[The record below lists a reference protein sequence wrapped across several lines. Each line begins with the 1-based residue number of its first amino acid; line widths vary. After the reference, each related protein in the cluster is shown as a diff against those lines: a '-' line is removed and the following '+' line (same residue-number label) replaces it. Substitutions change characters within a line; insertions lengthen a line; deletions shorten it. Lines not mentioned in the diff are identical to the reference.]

1 MTTQSNTPK
10 PPLTPTP
17 SAVSVPTT
25 PEHASPSEQE
35 PASLPALPDAPAFYQ
50 QLDLCVMADK
60 RKLRSAWFKL
70 QKLKKQNKP
79 VDKALAA
86 LQQNLQVSQR
96 RVLERKRLVPTVTF
110 DDNLPVSQRRDE
122 IAKAI
127 NDHQVVV
134 IAGETGSGKTTQIP
148 KICLTLGRGVNG
160 LIGHTQPRRIAA
172 RTVASRIAQELQT
185 ELGSSVGYQVRFNDA
200 SSPLSHIKLMTDGI
214 LLAEIQNDPLLE
226 KYDTLIIDEAHE
238 RSLNIDFLLGYI
250 RQILPKRKE
259 LKVIITSATIDVER
273 FSKHFFNA
281 PIISVS
287 GRTFPVEVLYRPW
300 QDEQEDEA
308 RGIVN
313 ALEEILTLPKG
324 PAGDI
329 LVFLP
334 GEREIR
340 ETALAIRRANFPM
353 LEVLPFYARLSLA
366 DQNRAFQPHK
376 GRRVVLATNVAE
388 TSITVPGIGYVID
401 PGTARISRY
410 SSKSRIQRLPVEP
423 VSQASANQRAGRCG
437 RISRG
442 VCVRLYSEEDFA
454 SRTEFTDPEI
464 LRTSLAA
471 VVLQMQQ
478 LNVGDIRDFPFLEPP
493 EGRAINDA
501 FKELEQL
508 QALDARKKLTPAG
521 RKMLALPLEPRFSRI
536 LISAHQLNCLHE
548 VLIIIAGLTIQ
559 DPRER
564 PHDKQQA
571 ADEKHRRFK
580 DDDSDFIAYFNLWQY
595 AEEQRQDLSQNAWR
609 NLCGKEFLSFL
620 RLREWRELHHQLL
633 TACKQVGLT
642 CNKEPASYD
651 AIHQSLLVGLFDNV
665 AIKNEESREREY
677 LVARNRKAVIFPGS
691 SQFKKTP
698 RWLVSA
704 NYLETT
710 KVYAHTNAKIDP
722 LWLRH
727 HLEHLLKHHYYQ
739 PHYST
744 KNGQVMAFDKVT
756 LFGLVV
762 ADKIRIDYTH
772 IDALESR
779 KIFIRES
786 LVEGKYGQHKRR
798 DLGAFFTINQQTI
811 KSIGELEDKSRRR
824 DILVD
829 DEIIFDFYDE
839 RIPADVCGLISFES
853 WRKKA
858 ERDSGTLLH
867 IPKSLLMQH
876 SAEHISEN
884 AFPNEM
890 TVNGV
895 QYPLFYHFDPGH
907 NDDGVSIGVPASVL
921 HSFSEGPIEWLVPGL
936 IREKCIALVKGLP
949 KQWRKQ
955 FVPVPDYVDKA
966 LARIKMGQGDL
977 LEALARELRIA
988 SNVDVPKEVWAQV
1001 SIDDYY
1007 KMNIRVLDDRGQIID
1022 RHRHLSVLRERYRG
1036 HVQQSLQQAGSSFEK
1051 SKITQWDFGEL
1062 PKECS
1067 LKKGPLKVQ
1076 AFPALCDTG
1085 DAVDLK
1091 VLDNPADAHAKSR
1104 YGVARLLLLGMPKT
1118 VKYLRKELLKNKD
1131 IGLSVLNLGNRA
1143 QVVDDLL
1150 MAVALEVCCTKGELP
1165 RTQAE
1170 FNSAIHRGENALTG
1184 KAQALE
1190 KQLLSWLK
1198 QLVGIN
1204 KAMKANKNA
1213 LVLAFTFSDIKQQL
1227 QGLFYKGFFMMT
1239 PLAWLEH
1246 YTRYLNAIEARLE
1259 KAPQNPQKDKLAMQE
1274 VAQAWHKHQDLLEK
1288 QGANDYARS
1297 LLWQEYR
1304 YMIEELR
1311 VSLFAQTLKTAMPVS
1326 AKRLKVLWQ
1335 QVLAEFS

>member
-1 MTTQSNTPK
+1 MTTQPNTPQ
-10 PPLTPTP
+10 T
-17 SAVSVPTT
+17 SSV
-25 PEHASPSEQE
+25 ELSSESSE
-35 PASLPALPDAPAFYQ
+35 CDSVLPDLAYAQAFYE
-50 QLDLCVMADK
+50 QLDLCLMADK
-60 RKLRSAWFKL
+60 RKLRSGWFRL
-70 QKLKKQNKP
+70 QKAKKANKP
-79 VDKALAA
+79 IDKALLA
-86 LQQNLQVSQR
+86 LQQNIIASQQ
-96 RVLERKRLVPTVTF
+96 RVRERQRLLPNVTF

-122 IAKAI
+122 IAKVI
-127 NDHQVVV
+127 NDNQVVV

-172 RTVASRIAQELQT
+172 RTVASRIADELQT

-250 RQILPKRKE
+250 RQILPKRKD

-273 FSKHFFNA
+273 FSQHFFDA

-287 GRTFPVEVLYRPW
+287 GRTFPVQVLYRP
-300 QDEQEDEA
+300 QAEQEDEA
-308 RGIVN
+308 RAIIE

-324 PAGDI
+324 PAGDV

-340 ETALAIRRANFPM
+340 ETALAIRRANFQM
-353 LEVLPFYARLSLA
+353 LEVLPFYARLSLSE
-366 DQNRAFQPHK
+366 QNRAFQPHK

-423 VSQASANQRAGRCG
+423 ISQASANQRAGRCG
-437 RISRG
+437 RISNG
-442 VCVRLYSEEDFA
+442 ICIRLYSEEDFTG
-454 SRTEFTDPEI
+454 RDEFTDPEI

-478 LNVGDIRDFPFLEPP
+478 LNVGDIRDFPFIEPP
-493 EGRAINDA
+493 ESRAINDA

-508 QALDARKKLTPAG
+508 QALDERKKLTPAG

-536 LISAHQLNCLHE
+536 LIAAHQLHCLNE

-580 DDDSDFIAYFNLWQY
+580 DDDSDFVAYFNLWQY
-595 AEEQRQDLSQNAWR
+595 AEEQRQALSQNAWR

-620 RLREWRELHHQLL
+620 RLREWRELHYQLL
-633 TACKQVGLT
+633 MACKQVGLT

-651 AIHQSLLVGLFDNV
+651 AIHQALLLGLFDNV

-677 LVARNRKAVIFPGS
+677 LVARNRKAIIFPGS
-691 SQFKKTP
+691 GQFKKTP
-698 RWLVSA
+698 RWMVSA
-704 NYLETT
+704 NYLETS
-710 KVYAHTNAKIDP
+710 KVFAHTNAKIDP
-722 LWLRH
+722 LWLRNN
-727 HLEHLLKHHYYQ
+727 LAHLLKHHYYQ

-762 ADKIRIDYTH
+762 ADKLRTDYTK
-772 IDALESR
+772 IDAVESR

-798 DLGAFFTINQQTI
+798 DLGPFFSLNQKTI
-811 KSIGELEDKSRRR
+811 KSIGDLEDKSRRR

-829 DEIIFDFYDE
+829 DEIIYDFYDE
-839 RIPADVCGLISFES
+839 RIPADICGLISFEA

-858 ERDSGTLLH
+858 ERENNQLLH
-867 IPKSLLMQH
+867 IPKNLLMQH
-876 SAEHISEN
+876 GAEHISDN
-884 AFPNEM
+884 AFPNQM

-921 HSFSEGPIEWLVPGL
+921 HSFSQEPIEWLVPGL
-936 IREKCIALVKGLP
+936 LREKCIALIKGLP

-966 LARIKMGQGDL
+966 LARIKVGQGNLID
-977 LEALARELRIA
+977 ALARELQII
-988 SNVDVPKEVWAQV
+988 SGVDIPKEQWEQV
-1001 SIDDYY
+1001 NIEDYY
-1007 KMNIRVLDDRGQIID
+1007 RMNIRVLDDRGQVID
-1022 RHRHLSVLRERYRG
+1022 RDRHLNVLRERYRD
-1036 HVQQSLQQAGSSFEK
+1036 HVQQSLQQAGESFEK
-1051 SKITQWDFGEL
+1051 SAITAWDFGEL

-1091 VLDNPADAHAKSR
+1091 VLDNPADAYAQSR

-1118 VKYLRKELLKNKD
+1118 IRYLKKELLKNKD
-1131 IGLSVLNLGNRA
+1131 VGLSVLNLGNRA

-1150 MAVALEVCCTKGELP
+1150 MAAVLDVCCINGELP
-1165 RTQAE
+1165 RTKAD
-1170 FNSAIHRGENALTG
+1170 FNHAIFQGENALTAR
-1184 KAQALE
+1184 AQTLE
-1190 KQLLSWLK
+1190 KQLLGWLK
-1198 QLVGIN
+1198 QLVSIN

-1213 LVLAFTFSDIKQQL
+1213 LVLAFAFSDIKNQL
-1227 QGLFYKGFFMMT
+1227 QNLFFKGFFMTT

-1246 YTRYLNAIEARLE
+1246 YTRYLNAIVVRLE
-1259 KAPQNPQKDKLAMQE
+1259 KAPQNPQKDKLSMQQVTE
-1274 VAQAWHKHQDLLEK
+1274 AWQRHYDFLEK
-1288 QGANDYARS
+1288 QGVGDYAQS
-1297 LLWQEYR
+1297 QLWQEYR
-1304 YMIEELR
+1304 YMIEEFR
-1311 VSLFAQTLKTAMPVS
+1311 VSLFAQTLKTALPVS
-1326 AKRLKVLWQ
+1326 AKRLKVQWQ
-1335 QVLAEFS
+1335 EVLAAF

>member
-1 MTTQSNTPK
+1 MTTQPNTPQTSSIE
-10 PPLTPTP
+10 L
-17 SAVSVPTT
+17 SSESSECDSV
-25 PEHASPSEQE
+25 
-35 PASLPALPDAPAFYQ
+35 LPDLACAQAFYE
-50 QLDLCVMADK
+50 QLDLCLMADK
-60 RKLRSAWFKL
+60 RKLRSGWFRL
-70 QKLKKQNKP
+70 QKAKKANKP
-79 VDKALAA
+79 IDKALLA
-86 LQQNLQVSQR
+86 LQQNIIASQQ
-96 RVLERKRLVPTVTF
+96 RVRERQRLLPNVTF

-122 IAKAI
+122 IAKVI
-127 NDHQVVV
+127 NDNQVVV

-172 RTVASRIAQELQT
+172 RTVASRIADELQT

-250 RQILPKRKE
+250 RQILPKRKD

-273 FSKHFFNA
+273 FSQHFFDA

-287 GRTFPVEVLYRPW
+287 GRTFPVQVLYRP
-300 QDEQEDEA
+300 QAEQEDEA
-308 RGIVN
+308 RAIIE

-324 PAGDI
+324 PAGDV

-353 LEVLPFYARLSLA
+353 LEVLPFYARLSLSE
-366 DQNRAFQPHK
+366 QNRAFQPHK

-423 VSQASANQRAGRCG
+423 ISQASANQRAGRCG
-437 RISRG
+437 RISNG
-442 VCVRLYSEEDFA
+442 ICIRLYSEEDFTG
-454 SRTEFTDPEI
+454 RDEFTDPEI

-478 LNVGDIRDFPFLEPP
+478 LNVGDIRDFPFIEPP
-493 EGRAINDA
+493 ESRAINDA

-508 QALDARKKLTPAG
+508 QALDERKKLTPAG

-536 LISAHQLNCLHE
+536 LIAAHQLHCLNE

-571 ADEKHRRFK
+571 ADDKHRRFK
-580 DDDSDFIAYFNLWQY
+580 DDDSDFVAYFNLWQY
-595 AEEQRQDLSQNAWR
+595 AEEQRQALSQNAWR

-620 RLREWRELHHQLL
+620 RLREWRELHYQLL
-633 TACKQVGLT
+633 MACKQVGLT

-651 AIHQSLLVGLFDNV
+651 AIHQALLLGLFDNV

-677 LVARNRKAVIFPGS
+677 LVARNRKAIIFPGS
-691 SQFKKTP
+691 GQFKKTP
-698 RWLVSA
+698 RWMVSA
-704 NYLETT
+704 NYLETS
-710 KVYAHTNAKIDP
+710 KVFAHTNAKIDP
-722 LWLRH
+722 LWLRNN
-727 HLEHLLKHHYYQ
+727 LAHLLKHHYYQ

-762 ADKIRIDYTH
+762 ADKLRTDYTK
-772 IDALESR
+772 IDAVESR

-798 DLGAFFTINQQTI
+798 DLGPFFSINQKTI
-811 KSIGELEDKSRRR
+811 KSIGDLEDKSRRR

-829 DEIIFDFYDE
+829 DEIIYDFYDE
-839 RIPADVCGLISFES
+839 RIPADICGLISFEA

-858 ERDSGTLLH
+858 ERENNQLLH
-867 IPKSLLMQH
+867 IPKNLLMQH
-876 SAEHISEN
+876 GAEHISDN
-884 AFPNEM
+884 AFPNQM

-921 HSFSEGPIEWLVPGL
+921 HSFSQEPIEWLVPGL
-936 IREKCIALVKGLP
+936 LREKCIALIKGLP

-966 LARIKMGQGDL
+966 LARIKVGQGNLID
-977 LEALARELRIA
+977 ALARELQII
-988 SNVDVPKEVWAQV
+988 SGVDIPKEQWEQV
-1001 SIDDYY
+1001 NIEDYY
-1007 KMNIRVLDDRGQIID
+1007 RMNIRVLDDRGQVID
-1022 RHRHLSVLRERYRG
+1022 RDRHLNVLRERYRD
-1036 HVQQSLQQAGSSFEK
+1036 HVQQSLQQAGESFEK
-1051 SKITQWDFGEL
+1051 SAITAWDFGEL

-1091 VLDNPADAHAKSR
+1091 VLDNPADAYAQSR

-1118 VKYLRKELLKNKD
+1118 IRYLKKELLKNKD
-1131 IGLSVLNLGNRA
+1131 VGLSVLNLGNRA

-1150 MAVALEVCCTKGELP
+1150 MAAVLDVCCINGELP
-1165 RTQAE
+1165 RTKAD
-1170 FNSAIHRGENALTG
+1170 FNHAIFRGENALTAR
-1184 KAQALE
+1184 AQTLE
-1190 KQLLSWLK
+1190 KQLLGWLK
-1198 QLVGIN
+1198 QLVSIN

-1213 LVLAFTFSDIKQQL
+1213 LVLAFAFSDIKNQL
-1227 QGLFYKGFFMMT
+1227 QNLFFKGFFMTT
-1239 PLAWLEH
+1239 PLVWLEH
-1246 YTRYLNAIEARLE
+1246 YTRYLNAIEVRLE
-1259 KAPQNPQKDKLAMQE
+1259 KAPQNPQKDKLAMQQVTE
-1274 VAQAWHKHQDLLEK
+1274 AWQKHYDFLEK
-1288 QGANDYARS
+1288 QGVGDYAQS
-1297 LLWQEYR
+1297 QLWQEYR
-1304 YMIEELR
+1304 YMIEEFR
-1311 VSLFAQTLKTAMPVS
+1311 VSLFAQTLKTALPVS
-1326 AKRLKVLWQ
+1326 AKRLKVQWQ
-1335 QVLAEFS
+1335 EVLAAF